1 MASQII
7 FKYFVIILLI
17 IVILSLTSGLN
28 FLIREKKQSNRM
40 VKSLT
45 IRISLSVF
53 LFFTILFGY
62 KLGLIVPN
70 H

>member
-1 MASQII
+1 MTAQLI

-28 FLIREKKQSNRM
+28 FLIREKKESNRM
-40 VKSLT
+40 VVSLT
-45 IRISLSVF
+45 IRIGLSVF
-53 LFFTILFGY
+53 LFFTILIGY
-62 KLGLIVPN
+62 KLGLITPN